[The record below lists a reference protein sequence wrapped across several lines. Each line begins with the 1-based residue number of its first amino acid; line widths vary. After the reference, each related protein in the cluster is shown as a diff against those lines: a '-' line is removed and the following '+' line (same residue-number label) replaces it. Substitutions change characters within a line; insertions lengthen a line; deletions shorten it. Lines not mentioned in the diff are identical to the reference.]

1 MGILQMDTFRR
12 KIYRQLQEWKEHT
25 GGRRA
30 LMIKGARRVGKST
43 VAKEFAKKEY
53 QSHIFIDF
61 GQAPKRVV
69 DLFEDLSDLNF
80 IFLQLQLIYKVKLI
94 ERKSVI
100 VFDEVQ
106 LAPKARQAI
115 KYLVADGR
123 YDYIET
129 GSLIGIR
136 KYTEGILIPS
146 EETTIEMYPMDYE
159 EFRWAMGDD
168 VSIPLLR
175 QCFESKRALGDAV
188 VRQTL
193 RDFRLYMLIGG
204 MPQVVSEYIKTNNF
218 TDVDEMKR
226 TIIDLYDADLRRID
240 SSGRASL
247 LFNNIPAQLSHG
259 GGRYQVS
266 AVIDN
271 QRADNILPILEDM
284 KNSMIVNVTYHT
296 DDPNVGMALTK
307 NLEKFKIYLHDTGLF
322 VTSMFM
328 DKKATE
334 NVIYNKLLNDKLNT
348 NLGFVYENIVA
359 QMLMASGNKL
369 FYYTF
374 PSKTSNHLYEI
385 DFLLSRGNKVCPLE
399 VKSSG
404 YVTHSSLDNFCDKF
418 SSRISDKYLIYTKDY
433 RKDKDV
439 VCLPIFMVP
448 FL

>member
-1 MGILQMDTFRR
+1 
-12 KIYRQLQEWKEHT
+12 
-25 GGRRA
+25 
-30 LMIKGARRVGKST
+30 
-43 VAKEFAKKEY
+43 
-53 QSHIFIDF
+53 
-61 GQAPKRVV
+61 
-69 DLFEDLSDLNF
+69 
-80 IFLQLQLIYKVKLI
+80 
-94 ERKSVI
+94 
-100 VFDEVQ
+100 
-106 LAPKARQAI
+106 
-115 KYLVADGR
+115 
-123 YDYIET
+123 
-129 GSLIGIR
+129 
-136 KYTEGILIPS
+136 
-146 EETTIEMYPMDYE
+146 MDYE

-296 DDPNVGMALTK
+296 DDPNAGMALTK

>member
-1 MGILQMDTFRR
+1 MNIFKR
-12 KIYRQLQEWKEHT
+12 KIYNQLRNWKEHA

-53 QSHIFIDF
+53 QSYILIDF
-61 GQAPKRVV
+61 GQAPKQVV

-80 IFLQLQLIYKVKLI
+80 IFLQLQMIYKVKLI

-136 KYTEGILIPS
+136 KYTERILIPS

-159 EFRWAMGDD
+159 EFRWALGDEI
-168 VSIPLLR
+168 SAPLIKR
-175 QCFESKRALGDAV
+175 CFESKRALGDVV

-218 TDVDEMKR
+218 ADVDEMKR
-226 TIIDLYDADLRRID
+226 TIINLYDADLRRID

-247 LFNNIPAQLSHG
+247 LFNSIPAQLAHG
-259 GGRYQVS
+259 GSRYQVS
-266 AVIDN
+266 SVIEN
-271 QRADNILPILEDM
+271 QRAENILPILEDM
-284 KNSMIVNVTYHT
+284 KNSMIVNVAYHA
-296 DDPNVGMALTK
+296 DDPNVGMSLTK
-307 NLEKFKIYLHDTGLF
+307 NIEKFKIYLNDTGLF
-322 VTSMFM
+322 ITSMFM
-328 DKKATE
+328 DKKATD
-334 NVIYNKLLNDKLNT
+334 NIIYEKLLCDKLEA
-348 NLGFVYENIVA
+348 NLGYIYENIVA
-359 QMLMASGNKL
+359 QMLVAAGNHL
-369 FYYTF
+369 FYYTY
-374 PSKTSNHLYEI
+374 PSPTSNHLYEI
-385 DFLLSRGNKVCPLE
+385 DFLLSRGNKLYPLE

-404 YVTHSSLDNFCDKF
+404 YAKHSSIDNFCKKF
-418 SSRISDKYLIYTKDY
+418 SSRISEKYLIYTKDL

-439 VCLPIFMVP
+439 TCIPIFMVP

>member
-1 MGILQMDTFRR
+1 MDTFKR
-12 KIYRQLQEWKEHT
+12 KIYSQLREWKERA

-43 VAKEFAKKEY
+43 IAEEFAKKEY
-53 QSHIFIDF
+53 LSYILIDF

-80 IFLQLQLIYKVKLI
+80 IFLQLQMIYKVKLV

-136 KYTEGILIPS
+136 KFTEGILIPS

-159 EFRWAMGDD
+159 EFRWAMGDEI
-168 VSIPLLR
+168 SIPLLK
-175 QCFESKRALGDAV
+175 QCFDAQKTLGDAV

-218 TDVDEMKR
+218 ADVDEMKR
-226 TIIDLYDADLRRID
+226 SIISLYDADLRRID
-240 SSGRASL
+240 STGRASL

-271 QRADNILPILEDM
+271 QRAENILPILEDM
-284 KNSMIVNVTYHT
+284 KNSMIVNVAYHA
-296 DDPNVGMALTK
+296 DDPNVGMSLTK

-328 DKKATE
+328 DKKSTE

-348 NLGFVYENIVA
+348 NLGYVYENVVA
-359 QMLMASGNKL
+359 QMLTASGNKL

-374 PSKTSNHLYEI
+374 PSETSNHLYEI
-385 DFLLSRGNKVCPLE
+385 DFLLSKGNKVCPLE

-404 YVTHSSLDNFCDKF
+404 YATHSSIDNFCDKF
-418 SSRISDKYLIYTKDY
+418 SSRIFDKYLVYTKDF
-433 RKDKDV
+433 RKNKGV
-439 VCLPIFMVP
+439 ICLPVFMVP

>member
-1 MGILQMDTFRR
+1 
-12 KIYRQLQEWKEHT
+12 
-25 GGRRA
+25 
-30 LMIKGARRVGKST
+30 MIKGARRVGKST
-43 VAKEFAKKEY
+43 VVEEFAKKEY
-53 QSHIFIDF
+53 LSYILIDF

-80 IFLQLQLIYKVKLI
+80 IFLQLQMIYKVKLV

-136 KYTEGILIPS
+136 KFTEGILIPS
-146 EETTIEMYPMDYE
+146 EETIIEMYPMDYE

-168 VSIPLLR
+168 VSVPLLR

-218 TDVDEMKR
+218 ADVDEMKR
-226 TIIDLYDADLRRID
+226 SIISLYDADLQRID
-240 SSGRASL
+240 STGRASL

-271 QRADNILPILEDM
+271 QRAENILPILEDM
-284 KNSMIVNVTYHT
+284 KNSMIVNVAYHA
-296 DDPNVGMALTK
+296 DDPNVGMSLTK
-307 NLEKFKIYLHDTGLF
+307 NLEKFKLYLHDTGLF

-348 NLGFVYENIVA
+348 NLGYVYENVVA
-359 QMLMASGNKL
+359 QMLTVAGNNL

-374 PSKTSNHLYEI
+374 PSETSNHLYEI
-385 DFLLSRGNKVCPLE
+385 DFLLSRGNKLCPLD

-404 YVTHSSLDNFCDKF
+404 YATHSSIDNFCDKF
-418 SSRISDKYLIYTKDY
+418 SDRISNKYLIYTMDF
-433 RKDKDV
+433 RKDKGV
-439 VCLPIFMVP
+439 TCLPVFMVP

>member
-1 MGILQMDTFRR
+1 MGTFKR
-12 KIYRQLQEWKEHT
+12 KIYSQLREWKERA

-43 VAKEFAKKEY
+43 IAEEFAKKEY
-53 QSHIFIDF
+53 LSYILIDF

-80 IFLQLQLIYKVKLI
+80 IFLQLQMIYKVKLV

-136 KYTEGILIPS
+136 KFTEGILIPS

-159 EFRWAMGDD
+159 EFRWAMGDEIS
-168 VSIPLLR
+168 VPLLR
-175 QCFESKRALGDAV
+175 QCFDAQKTLGDAV

-218 TDVDEMKR
+218 ADVDEMKR
-226 TIIDLYDADLRRID
+226 SIISLYDADLRRID
-240 SSGRASL
+240 STGRASL

-271 QRADNILPILEDM
+271 QRAENILPILEDM
-284 KNSMIVNVTYHT
+284 KNSMIVNVAYHA
-296 DDPNVGMALTK
+296 DDPNVGMSLTK

-328 DKKATE
+328 DKKSTE

-348 NLGFVYENIVA
+348 NLGYVYENVVA
-359 QMLMASGNKL
+359 QMLTASGNKL

-374 PSKTSNHLYEI
+374 PSETSNHLYEI
-385 DFLLSRGNKVCPLE
+385 DFLLSKGNKVCPLE

-404 YVTHSSLDNFCDKF
+404 YATHSSIDNFCDKF
-418 SSRISDKYLIYTKDY
+418 SSRISDKYLVYTKDF
-433 RKDKDV
+433 RKNKGV
-439 VCLPIFMVP
+439 ICLPVFMVP

>member
-1 MGILQMDTFRR
+1 MSTFKR
-12 KIYRQLQEWKEHT
+12 KIYSQLRDWKERA

-43 VAKEFAKKEY
+43 VAEEFAKNEY
-53 QSHIFIDF
+53 QSYILIDF
-61 GQAPKRVV
+61 GQAPKQVV

-80 IFLQLQLIYKVKLI
+80 IFLQLQMIYKVKLI

-136 KYTEGILIPS
+136 RYTEGILIPS

-159 EFRWAMGDD
+159 EFRWALGDE
-168 VSIPLLR
+168 VSVPLLK
-175 QCFESKRALGDAV
+175 QCFESRRPLGDVV

-218 TDVDEMKR
+218 ADVDEMKR
-226 TIIDLYDADLRRID
+226 TIINLYDADLRRID

-247 LFNNIPAQLSHG
+247 LFNSIPAQLAHG
-259 GGRYQVS
+259 GSRYQVS
-266 AVIDN
+266 SVIEN
-271 QRADNILPILEDM
+271 QRAENILPILEDM
-284 KNSMIVNVTYHT
+284 KNSMIVNVAYHA
-296 DDPNVGMALTK
+296 DDPNVGMSLTK

-322 VTSMFM
+322 ITSMFM
-328 DKKATE
+328 DKKATD
-334 NVIYNKLLNDKLNT
+334 NVIYEKLLSDKLEA
-348 NLGFVYENIVA
+348 NLGYIYENVVA
-359 QMLMASGNKL
+359 QMLVATGNNL
-369 FYYTF
+369 FYYTY
-374 PSKTSNHLYEI
+374 PLPTSNHLYEI
-385 DFLLSRGNKVCPLE
+385 DFLLSRGNKLCPLE
-399 VKSSG
+399 VKSAG
-404 YVTHSSLDNFCDKF
+404 YAKHPSIDNFCKKF
-418 SSRISDKYLIYTKDY
+418 SSRVSDKYLIYTKDL

-439 VCLPIFMVP
+439 TCIPVFMVP

>member
-1 MGILQMDTFRR
+1 MNAFKR
-12 KIYRQLQEWKEHT
+12 KIYSQIRDWKERA

-43 VAKEFAKKEY
+43 VVEEFAKNEY
-53 QSHIFIDF
+53 ESYILIDF
-61 GQAPKRVV
+61 GQAPRRVV

-80 IFLQLQLIYKVKLI
+80 IFLQLQMIYKVKLV

-136 KYTEGILIPS
+136 KFTEGILIPS

-168 VSIPLLR
+168 VTIPLLR
-175 QCFESKRALGDAV
+175 QCFESRKVLGDVV
-188 VRQTL
+188 VRQAL

-218 TDVDEMKR
+218 ADVDEMKR
-226 TIIDLYDADLRRID
+226 SIINLYEADLQRID
-240 SSGRASL
+240 NTGRASS
-247 LFNNIPAQLSHG
+247 LFSNIPAQLSHG
-259 GGRYQVS
+259 GSRYQVS
-266 AVIDN
+266 TVIDN
-271 QRADNILPILEDM
+271 QRAENILPILEDM
-284 KNSMIVNVTYHT
+284 KNSMIVNVAYHA
-296 DDPNVGMALTK
+296 DDPNVGMSLTK

-328 DKKATE
+328 DKKATD
-334 NVIYNKLLNDKLNT
+334 NVIYDKLLNDKLNA
-348 NLGFVYENIVA
+348 NLGYVYENVVA
-359 QMLMASGNKL
+359 QMLTATGNKL

-374 PSKTSNHLYEI
+374 SSETSNHLYEI
-385 DFLLSRGNKVCPLE
+385 DFLLSKENKLCPLE
-399 VKSSG
+399 VKSST
-404 YVTHSSLDNFCDKF
+404 YATHPSIDKFCDKF
-418 SSRISDKYLIYTKDY
+418 SSRVSDKYLIYTKDY
-433 RKDKDV
+433 RRDKGV
-439 VCLPIFMVP
+439 VCLPIFMTP

>member
-1 MGILQMDTFRR
+1 MCVFKR
-12 KIYRQLQEWKEHT
+12 KIYRRLCDWKERA

-43 VAKEFAKKEY
+43 IAEEFAKNEY
-53 QSHIFIDF
+53 QSYILIDF
-61 GQAPKRVV
+61 GQAPRRVV

-80 IFLQLQLIYKVKLI
+80 IFLQLQMIYKVKLI

-123 YDYIET
+123 YDYIEI

-146 EETTIEMYPMDYE
+146 EETTVEMYPMDYE
-159 EFRWAMGDD
+159 EFRWALGDE
-168 VSIPLLR
+168 VSVPLLR
-175 QCFESKRALGDAV
+175 QCFESRMTLGDVA

-204 MPQVVSEYIKTNNF
+204 MPQVVAEYIKTNNF
-218 TDVDEMKR
+218 ADVDEMKR
-226 TIIDLYDADLRRID
+226 TIINLYDADLHRID
-240 SSGRASL
+240 STGRASL
-247 LFNNIPAQLSHG
+247 LFNSIPSQLAHG
-259 GGRYQVS
+259 GSRYKVS
-266 AVIDN
+266 SVIEN
-271 QRADNILPILEDM
+271 QRAENILSILEDM
-284 KNSMIVNVTYHT
+284 KNSMIVNVAYRV
-296 DDPNVGMALTK
+296 DDPNVGMSLTK

-322 VTSMFM
+322 ITSMFM
-328 DKKATE
+328 DKKVTDNIIYEKLLSDKLEANLGYIYE
-334 NVIYNKLLNDKLNT
+334 NV
-348 NLGFVYENIVA
+348 VA
-359 QMLMASGNKL
+359 QMLVAAGNNL
-369 FYYTF
+369 YNYTF
-374 PSKTSNHLYEI
+374 QSPTSNHLYEV
-385 DFLLSRGNKVCPLE
+385 DFLLSRGNKLYPLE

-404 YVTHSSLDNFCDKF
+404 YAKHSSIDNFCVKF
-418 SSRISDKYLIYTKDY
+418 SSRVSDKYLIYTKDL

-439 VCLPIFMVP
+439 MCIPVFMVP

>member
-1 MGILQMDTFRR
+1 MCVFKR
-12 KIYRQLQEWKEHT
+12 KIYSQLRDWKERA

-43 VAKEFAKKEY
+43 VAEEFAKREY
-53 QSHIFIDF
+53 QSYILIDF

-69 DLFEDLSDLNF
+69 ELFDDLSDLNF
-80 IFLQLQLIYKVKLI
+80 IFLQLQMIYKVKLV

-136 KYTEGILIPS
+136 KFTDGILIPS
-146 EETTIEMYPMDYE
+146 EETTVEMYPMDYE
-159 EFRWAMGDD
+159 EFRWAMGDEA
-168 VSIPLLR
+168 SIPLLR
-175 QCFESKRALGDAV
+175 QFFDAKRSLGDAV
-188 VRQTL
+188 VRQAL
-193 RDFRLYMLIGG
+193 RDFRLYMLVGG
-204 MPQVVSEYIKTNNF
+204 MPQVVSEYLRTNNF
-218 TDVDEMKR
+218 ADIDEMKR
-226 TIIDLYDADLRRID
+226 SIINLYDADLRRID
-240 SSGRASL
+240 STGRASL

-266 AVIDN
+266 VVIEN
-271 QRADNILPILEDM
+271 QRAENILSILEDM
-284 KNSMIVNVTYHT
+284 KNSMIVNVAYHA
-296 DDPNVGMALTK
+296 DDPNVGMSLTK
-307 NLEKFKIYLHDTGLF
+307 NLEKFKLYLHDTGLF
-322 VTSMFM
+322 VTSIFM
-328 DKKATE
+328 DKKATD

-348 NLGFVYENIVA
+348 NLGYVYENVVA
-359 QMLMASGNKL
+359 QMLTASGNNL

-374 PSKTSNHLYEI
+374 PSKTSNHLYEV

-404 YVTHSSLDNFCDKF
+404 YATHSSIDNFCDKF
-418 SSRISDKYLIYTKDY
+418 SDRISDKYLIYTRDF
-433 RKDKDV
+433 RKDKDT
-439 VCLPIFMVP
+439 VCLPVFMVP

>member
-1 MGILQMDTFRR
+1 MDTFKR
-12 KIYRQLQEWKEHT
+12 KIYSQLREWKERA

-43 VAKEFAKKEY
+43 IAEEFAKKEY
-53 QSHIFIDF
+53 LSYILIDF

-69 DLFEDLSDLNF
+69 ELFEDLSDLNF
-80 IFLQLQLIYKVKLI
+80 IFLQLQMIYKVKLV

-136 KYTEGILIPS
+136 KFTEGILIPS

-159 EFRWAMGDD
+159 EFRWAMGDEI
-168 VSIPLLR
+168 SFPLLR
-175 QCFESKRALGDAV
+175 QCFDAQKTLGDAV

-218 TDVDEMKR
+218 ADVDEMKR
-226 TIIDLYDADLRRID
+226 SIISLYDADLRRID
-240 SSGRASL
+240 STGRASL

-271 QRADNILPILEDM
+271 QRAENILPILEDM
-284 KNSMIVNVTYHT
+284 KNSMIVNVAYHA
-296 DDPNVGMALTK
+296 DDPNVGMSLTK

-328 DKKATE
+328 DKKSTE

-348 NLGFVYENIVA
+348 NLGYVYENVVA
-359 QMLMASGNKL
+359 QMLTASGNKL

-374 PSKTSNHLYEI
+374 PSETSNHLYEI
-385 DFLLSRGNKVCPLE
+385 DFLLSKGNKVCPLE

-404 YVTHSSLDNFCDKF
+404 YATHSSIDNFCDKF
-418 SSRISDKYLIYTKDY
+418 SSRISDKYLVYTKDF
-433 RKDKDV
+433 RKNKGV
-439 VCLPIFMVP
+439 ICLPVFMVP

>member
-1 MGILQMDTFRR
+1 MGTFKR
-12 KIYRQLQEWKEHT
+12 KIYSQLREWKERA

-43 VAKEFAKKEY
+43 IAEEFAKKEY
-53 QSHIFIDF
+53 LSYILIDF

-80 IFLQLQLIYKVKLI
+80 IFLQLQMIYKVKLV

-106 LAPKARQAI
+106 LVPKARQAI

-136 KYTEGILIPS
+136 KFIEGILIPS
-146 EETTIEMYPMDYE
+146 EETIIEMYPMDYE
-159 EFRWAMGDD
+159 EFRWAMGDEIS
-168 VSIPLLR
+168 VPLLR
-175 QCFESKRALGDAV
+175 QCFDAQKTLGDAV
-188 VRQTL
+188 VRQAL

-218 TDVDEMKR
+218 ADVDEMKR
-226 TIIDLYDADLRRID
+226 SIISLYDADLRRID
-240 SSGRASL
+240 STGRASL

-271 QRADNILPILEDM
+271 QRAENILPILEDM
-284 KNSMIVNVTYHT
+284 KNSMIVNVAYHA
-296 DDPNVGMALTK
+296 DDPNVGMSLTK

-328 DKKATE
+328 DKKSTE

-348 NLGFVYENIVA
+348 NLGYVYENVVA
-359 QMLMASGNKL
+359 QMLTASGNKL

-374 PSKTSNHLYEI
+374 PSETSNHLYEI
-385 DFLLSRGNKVCPLE
+385 DFLLSKGNKVCPLE

-404 YVTHSSLDNFCDKF
+404 YATHSSIDNFCDKF
-418 SSRISDKYLIYTKDY
+418 SSRISDKYLVYTKDF
-433 RKDKDV
+433 RKNKGV
-439 VCLPIFMVP
+439 ICLPVFMVP

>member
-1 MGILQMDTFRR
+1 MKTFKR
-12 KIYRQLQEWKEHT
+12 KIYSQLREWKERA

-43 VAKEFAKKEY
+43 VAEEFAKKEY
-53 QSHIFIDF
+53 QSYILIDF

-80 IFLQLQLIYKVKLI
+80 IFLQLQMIYKVKLV

-136 KYTEGILIPS
+136 KFTEGILIPS

-159 EFRWAMGDD
+159 EFRWAMGDE
-168 VSIPLLR
+168 VSVPLLR

-218 TDVDEMKR
+218 ADVDEMKR
-226 TIIDLYDADLRRID
+226 SIISLYDADLRKID
-240 SSGRASL
+240 STGRASL

-271 QRADNILPILEDM
+271 QRAENILPILEDM
-284 KNSMIVNVTYHT
+284 KNSMIVNVTYHA
-296 DDPNVGMALTK
+296 DDPNVGMSLTK
-307 NLEKFKIYLHDTGLF
+307 NLGKFKLYLHDTGLF

-328 DKKATE
+328 DKQATD

-348 NLGFVYENIVA
+348 NLGYVYENVVA
-359 QMLMASGNKL
+359 QMLTASGNNL

-374 PSKTSNHLYEI
+374 PSETSNHLYEI
-385 DFLLSRGNKVCPLE
+385 DFLLSRGNKLCPLE

-404 YVTHSSLDNFCDKF
+404 YATHSSIDKFCDKF
-418 SSRISDKYLIYTKDY
+418 SDRVSNKYLIYTKDF
-433 RKDKDV
+433 RKDKGV
-439 VCLPIFMVP
+439 ICLPVFMVP

>member
-1 MGILQMDTFRR
+1 MDTFKR
-12 KIYRQLQEWKEHT
+12 KIYSQLREWKERA

-43 VAKEFAKKEY
+43 IAEEFAKKEY
-53 QSHIFIDF
+53 LSYILIDF

-80 IFLQLQLIYKVKLI
+80 IFLQLQMIYKVKLV

-136 KYTEGILIPS
+136 KFTEGILIPS

-159 EFRWAMGDD
+159 EFRWAMGDEIS
-168 VSIPLLR
+168 VPLLR
-175 QCFESKRALGDAV
+175 QCFDAQKTLGDAV
-188 VRQTL
+188 VRHTL

-218 TDVDEMKR
+218 ADVDEMKR
-226 TIIDLYDADLRRID
+226 SIISLYDADLRRID
-240 SSGRASL
+240 STGRASL

-271 QRADNILPILEDM
+271 QRAENILPILEDM
-284 KNSMIVNVTYHT
+284 KNSMIVNVAYHA
-296 DDPNVGMALTK
+296 DDPNVGMSLTK

-328 DKKATE
+328 DKKSTE

-348 NLGFVYENIVA
+348 NLGYVYENVVA
-359 QMLMASGNKL
+359 QMLTASGNKL

-374 PSKTSNHLYEI
+374 PSETSNHLYEI
-385 DFLLSRGNKVCPLE
+385 DFLLSKGNKVCPLE

-404 YVTHSSLDNFCDKF
+404 YATHSSIDNFCDKF
-418 SSRISDKYLIYTKDY
+418 SSRISDKYLVYTKDF
-433 RKDKDV
+433 RKNKGV
-439 VCLPIFMVP
+439 ICLPVFMVP

>member
-1 MGILQMDTFRR
+1 MSTFKR
-12 KIYRQLQEWKEHT
+12 KIYSQLREWKERA

-43 VAKEFAKKEY
+43 VAEEFAKKEY
-53 QSHIFIDF
+53 LSYILIDF

-80 IFLQLQLIYKVKLI
+80 IFLQLQMIYKVKLV

-136 KYTEGILIPS
+136 KFTEGILIPS

-159 EFRWAMGDD
+159 EFRWAMGDE
-168 VSIPLLR
+168 VSVPLLR

-218 TDVDEMKR
+218 VDVDEMKR
-226 TIIDLYDADLRRID
+226 SIISLYDADLRRID
-240 SSGRASL
+240 STGRASL

-266 AVIDN
+266 SVIDN
-271 QRADNILPILEDM
+271 QRAENILPILEDM
-284 KNSMIVNVTYHT
+284 KNSMIVNVAYHA
-296 DDPNVGMALTK
+296 DDPNVGMSLTK
-307 NLEKFKIYLHDTGLF
+307 NLEKFKLYLHDTGLF

-328 DKKATE
+328 DKQATD

-348 NLGFVYENIVA
+348 NLGYVYENVVA
-359 QMLMASGNKL
+359 QMLTASGNNL

-374 PSKTSNHLYEI
+374 PSETSNHLYEI
-385 DFLLSRGNKVCPLE
+385 DFLLSRGNKLCPLE

-404 YVTHSSLDNFCDKF
+404 YATHTSIDNFCDKF
-418 SSRISDKYLIYTKDY
+418 SDRISNKYLIYTKDF

-439 VCLPIFMVP
+439 ICLPVFMVP

>member
-1 MGILQMDTFRR
+1 MGILQMETFKR
-12 KIYRQLQEWKEHT
+12 KIYSQLQEWKERA
-25 GGRRA
+25 GGKRA

-43 VAKEFAKKEY
+43 VAEEFAKNEY
-53 QSHIFIDF
+53 QSYILIDF
-61 GQAPKRVV
+61 GQASKRVV

-80 IFLQLQLIYKVKLI
+80 IFLQLQMIYKVKLV

-136 KYTEGILIPS
+136 KFTEGILIPS

-168 VSIPLLR
+168 VSVPMLR
-175 QCFESKRALGDAV
+175 QCFESKRSLGDAV
-188 VRQTL
+188 VRQML

-218 TDVDEMKR
+218 ADVDEMKR
-226 TIIDLYDADLRRID
+226 SIISLYDADLRRID
-240 SSGRASL
+240 TTGRASL

-271 QRADNILPILEDM
+271 QRAENILPILEDM
-284 KNSMIVNVTYHT
+284 KNSMIVNIAYHA
-296 DDPNVGMALTK
+296 DDPNVGMSLTK
-307 NLEKFKIYLHDTGLF
+307 NLAKFKIYLHDTGLF

-348 NLGFVYENIVA
+348 NLGYVYENVVA
-359 QMLMASGNKL
+359 QILTASGNKL

-374 PSKTSNHLYEI
+374 PSETSNHLYEI
-385 DFLLSRGNKVCPLE
+385 DFLLSRENKICPLE

-404 YVTHSSLDNFCDKF
+404 YATHSSIDNFCDKF

-433 RKDKDV
+433 RREKGV
-439 VCLPIFMVP
+439 ICLPVFLTP

>member
-1 MGILQMDTFRR
+1 MNTFKR
-12 KIYRQLQEWKEHT
+12 KIYSQLRDWKERA

-43 VAKEFAKKEY
+43 VVEEFAKKEY
-53 QSHIFIDF
+53 LSYILIDF

-80 IFLQLQLIYKVKLI
+80 IFLQLQMIYKVKLV

-106 LAPKARQAI
+106 LASKARQAI

-136 KYTEGILIPS
+136 KFTEGILIPS

-159 EFRWAMGDD
+159 EFRWAMGDE

-218 TDVDEMKR
+218 ADVDEMKR
-226 TIIDLYDADLRRID
+226 SIISLYDADLRKID
-240 SSGRASL
+240 STGRASL

-271 QRADNILPILEDM
+271 QRAENILPILEDM
-284 KNSMIVNVTYHT
+284 KNSMIVNVAYHA
-296 DDPNVGMALTK
+296 DDPNVGMSLTK
-307 NLEKFKIYLHDTGLF
+307 NLEKFKLYLHDTGLF

-348 NLGFVYENIVA
+348 NLGYVYENVVA
-359 QMLMASGNKL
+359 QMLTASGNKL

-374 PSKTSNHLYEI
+374 PSDTSNHLYEI
-385 DFLLSRGNKVCPLE
+385 DFLLSRGNKLCLLE

-404 YVTHSSLDNFCDKF
+404 YATHISIDIFCDKF
-418 SSRISDKYLIYTKDY
+418 SDRISNKYLIYTKDF
-433 RKDKDV
+433 RKDKGV
-439 VCLPIFMVP
+439 ICLPVFMVP

>member
-1 MGILQMDTFRR
+1 MGTFKR
-12 KIYRQLQEWKEHT
+12 KIYSQLREWKERA

-43 VAKEFAKKEY
+43 IAEEFAKKEY
-53 QSHIFIDF
+53 LSYILIDF

-80 IFLQLQLIYKVKLI
+80 IFLQLRMIYKVKLV

-106 LAPKARQAI
+106 PVPKARQAI

-136 KYTEGILIPS
+136 KFTEGILIPS

-159 EFRWAMGDD
+159 EFRWAMGDEIS
-168 VSIPLLR
+168 VPLLR
-175 QCFESKRALGDAV
+175 QCFDAQKTLGDAV
-188 VRQTL
+188 VRQAL

-218 TDVDEMKR
+218 ADVDEMKR
-226 TIIDLYDADLRRID
+226 SIISLYDADLRRID
-240 SSGRASL
+240 STGRASL

-266 AVIDN
+266 AVIEN
-271 QRADNILPILEDM
+271 QRAENILPILEDM
-284 KNSMIVNVTYHT
+284 KNSMIVNVAYHA
-296 DDPNVGMALTK
+296 DDPNVGMSLTK

-328 DKKATE
+328 DKKSME

-348 NLGFVYENIVA
+348 NLGYVYENVVA
-359 QMLMASGNKL
+359 QMLTASGNKL

-374 PSKTSNHLYEI
+374 PSETSNHLYEI
-385 DFLLSRGNKVCPLE
+385 DFLLSKGNKVCPLE

-404 YVTHSSLDNFCDKF
+404 YATHSSIDNFCDKF
-418 SSRISDKYLIYTKDY
+418 SSRISDKYLVYTKDF
-433 RKDKDV
+433 RKNKGAI
-439 VCLPIFMVP
+439 CLPVFMVP

>member
-1 MGILQMDTFRR
+1 
-12 KIYRQLQEWKEHT
+12 
-25 GGRRA
+25 
-30 LMIKGARRVGKST
+30 MIKGARRVGKST
-43 VAKEFAKKEY
+43 VVEEFAKKEY
-53 QSHIFIDF
+53 LSYILIDF

-80 IFLQLQLIYKVKLI
+80 IFLQLQMIYKVKLV

-136 KYTEGILIPS
+136 KFTEGILIPS

-159 EFRWAMGDD
+159 EFRWAMGDE

-218 TDVDEMKR
+218 ADVDEMKR
-226 TIIDLYDADLRRID
+226 SIISLYDADLQRID
-240 SSGRASL
+240 STGRASL

-271 QRADNILPILEDM
+271 QRAENILPLLEDM
-284 KNSMIVNVTYHT
+284 KNSMIVNVAYHA
-296 DDPNVGMALTK
+296 DDPNVGMSLTK
-307 NLEKFKIYLHDTGLF
+307 NLEKFKLYLHDTGLF

-348 NLGFVYENIVA
+348 NLGYVYENVVA
-359 QMLMASGNKL
+359 QMLTVAGNNL

-374 PSKTSNHLYEI
+374 PSETSNHLYEI
-385 DFLLSRGNKVCPLE
+385 DFLLSRGNKLCPLE

-404 YVTHSSLDNFCDKF
+404 YATHSSIDNFCDKF
-418 SSRISDKYLIYTKDY
+418 SDRISNKYLIYTKDF
-433 RKDKDV
+433 RKDKGV
-439 VCLPIFMVP
+439 TCLPVFMVP

>member
-1 MGILQMDTFRR
+1 MNTFKR
-12 KIYRQLQEWKEHT
+12 KIYSQLLEWKKCA

-43 VAKEFAKKEY
+43 VAEEFAKKEY
-53 QSHIFIDF
+53 MSYILIDF
-61 GQAPKRVV
+61 GKAPKHVV

-80 IFLQLQLIYKVKLI
+80 IFLQLQMIYKVKLI

-136 KYTEGILIPS
+136 KFTEGILIPS

-168 VSIPLLR
+168 VTIPLLR

-218 TDVDEMKR
+218 ADVDEMKR
-226 TIIDLYDADLRRID
+226 SIISLYDADLRRID
-240 SSGRASL
+240 STGRASL

-266 AVIDN
+266 VVIDN
-271 QRADNILPILEDM
+271 QRAENILPILEDM
-284 KNSMIVNVTYHT
+284 KNSMIVNVAYHA
-296 DDPNVGMALTK
+296 DDPNVGMSLTK
-307 NLEKFKIYLHDTGLF
+307 NIEKFKLYLHDTGLF

-328 DKKATE
+328 DKNVTE

-348 NLGFVYENIVA
+348 NLGYVYENVVA
-359 QMLMASGNKL
+359 QMLTASGNNL

-374 PSKTSNHLYEI
+374 HSETSNHLYEI
-385 DFLLSRGNKVCPLE
+385 DFLLSRGNKLCPLE

-404 YVTHSSLDNFCDKF
+404 YATHSSIDNFCDKF
-418 SSRISDKYLIYTKDY
+418 SDRISDKYLIYTKDF
-433 RKDKDV
+433 RKDKGV
-439 VCLPIFMVP
+439 ICLPVFMVP

>member
-1 MGILQMDTFRR
+1 MNTFKR
-12 KIYRQLQEWKEHT
+12 KIYSQLRDWKERA

-43 VAKEFAKKEY
+43 VVEEFAKKEY
-53 QSHIFIDF
+53 LSYILIDF

-80 IFLQLQLIYKVKLI
+80 IFLQLQMIYKVKLV

-136 KYTEGILIPS
+136 KFTEGILIPS

-159 EFRWAMGDD
+159 EFRWAMGDE

-218 TDVDEMKR
+218 ADVDEMKR
-226 TIIDLYDADLRRID
+226 SIISLYDADLRKID
-240 SSGRASL
+240 STGRASL

-271 QRADNILPILEDM
+271 QRAENILPILEDM
-284 KNSMIVNVTYHT
+284 KNSMIVNVAYHA
-296 DDPNVGMALTK
+296 DDPNVGMSLTK
-307 NLEKFKIYLHDTGLF
+307 NLEKFKLYLHDTGLF

-348 NLGFVYENIVA
+348 NLGYVYENVVA
-359 QMLMASGNKL
+359 QMLTASGNKL

-374 PSKTSNHLYEI
+374 PSDTSNHLYEI
-385 DFLLSRGNKVCPLE
+385 DFLLSRGNKLCLLE

-404 YVTHSSLDNFCDKF
+404 YATHISIDIFCDKF
-418 SSRISDKYLIYTKDY
+418 SDRISNKYLIYTKDF
-433 RKDKDV
+433 RKDKGV
-439 VCLPIFMVP
+439 ICLPVFMVP

>member
-1 MGILQMDTFRR
+1 MNTFKR
-12 KIYRQLQEWKEHT
+12 KIYSQLREWKERA

-43 VAKEFAKKEY
+43 VVEEFAKKEY
-53 QSHIFIDF
+53 LSYILIDF

-69 DLFEDLSDLNF
+69 DLFGDLSDLNF
-80 IFLQLQLIYKVKLI
+80 IFLQLQMIYKVKLV

-136 KYTEGILIPS
+136 KFTEGILIPS
-146 EETTIEMYPMDYE
+146 EETIVEMYPMDYE
-159 EFRWAMGDD
+159 EFRWAMGDE
-168 VSIPLLR
+168 VSVPLLR

-218 TDVDEMKR
+218 VDVDEMKR
-226 TIIDLYDADLRRID
+226 SIISLYDADLRRID
-240 SSGRASL
+240 STGRASL

-266 AVIDN
+266 SVIDN
-271 QRADNILPILEDM
+271 QRAENILPILEDM
-284 KNSMIVNVTYHT
+284 KNSMIVNVAYHA
-296 DDPNVGMALTK
+296 DDPNVGMSLTK
-307 NLEKFKIYLHDTGLF
+307 NLEKFKLYLHDTGLF

-328 DKKATE
+328 DKQATD

-348 NLGFVYENIVA
+348 NLGYVYENVVA
-359 QMLMASGNKL
+359 QMLTASGNNL

-374 PSKTSNHLYEI
+374 PSETSNHLYEI
-385 DFLLSRGNKVCPLE
+385 DFLLSRGNKLWPLE

-404 YVTHSSLDNFCDKF
+404 YATHTSIDNFCDKF
-418 SSRISDKYLIYTKDY
+418 SDRISNKYLIYTKDF
-433 RKDKDV
+433 RKDKGV
-439 VCLPIFMVP
+439 ICLPVFMVP

>member
-1 MGILQMDTFRR
+1 MDTFKR
-12 KIYRQLQEWKEHT
+12 KIYSQLREWKERA

-43 VAKEFAKKEY
+43 IAEEFAKKEY
-53 QSHIFIDF
+53 LSYILIDF

-80 IFLQLQLIYKVKLI
+80 IFLQLQMIYKVKLV

-136 KYTEGILIPS
+136 KFTEGILIPS

-159 EFRWAMGDD
+159 EFRWAMGDEI
-168 VSIPLLR
+168 SIPLLR
-175 QCFESKRALGDAV
+175 QCFDAQKTLGDAV

-218 TDVDEMKR
+218 ADVDEMKR
-226 TIIDLYDADLRRID
+226 SIISLYDADLRRID
-240 SSGRASL
+240 STGRASL

-271 QRADNILPILEDM
+271 QRAENILPILEDM
-284 KNSMIVNVTYHT
+284 KNSMIVNVAYHA
-296 DDPNVGMALTK
+296 DDPNVGMSLTK

-328 DKKATE
+328 DKKSTE

-348 NLGFVYENIVA
+348 NLGYVYENVVA
-359 QMLMASGNKL
+359 QMLTASGNKL

-374 PSKTSNHLYEI
+374 PSETSNHLYEI
-385 DFLLSRGNKVCPLE
+385 DFLLSKGNKVCPLE

-404 YVTHSSLDNFCDKF
+404 YATHSSIDNFCDKF
-418 SSRISDKYLIYTKDY
+418 SSRIFDKYLVYTKDF
-433 RKDKDV
+433 RKNKGV
-439 VCLPIFMVP
+439 ICLPVFMVP

>member
-1 MGILQMDTFRR
+1 MGILQMDTFKR
-12 KIYRQLQEWKEHT
+12 KIYRQLQEWKEHA

-61 GQAPKRVV
+61 GQATKRVV

-284 KNSMIVNVTYHT
+284 KNSMIVNITYHA
-296 DDPNVGMALTK
+296 DGPNVGMALTK

>member
-1 MGILQMDTFRR
+1 MGTFKR
-12 KIYRQLQEWKEHT
+12 KIYSQLREWKERA

-43 VAKEFAKKEY
+43 IAEEFAKKEY
-53 QSHIFIDF
+53 LSYILIDF

-80 IFLQLQLIYKVKLI
+80 IFLQLQMIYKVKLV

-106 LAPKARQAI
+106 LVPKARQAI

-136 KYTEGILIPS
+136 KFIEGILIPS

-159 EFRWAMGDD
+159 EFRWAMGDEIS
-168 VSIPLLR
+168 VPLLR
-175 QCFESKRALGDAV
+175 QCFDAQKTLGDAV
-188 VRQTL
+188 VRQAL

-218 TDVDEMKR
+218 ADVDEMKR
-226 TIIDLYDADLRRID
+226 SIISLYDADLRRID
-240 SSGRASL
+240 STGRASL

-271 QRADNILPILEDM
+271 QRAENILPILEDM
-284 KNSMIVNVTYHT
+284 KNSMIVNVAYHA
-296 DDPNVGMALTK
+296 DDPNVGMSLTK

-328 DKKATE
+328 DKKSTE

-348 NLGFVYENIVA
+348 NLGYVYENVVA
-359 QMLMASGNKL
+359 QMLTASGNKL

-374 PSKTSNHLYEI
+374 PSETSNHLYEI
-385 DFLLSRGNKVCPLE
+385 DFLLSKGNKVCPLE

-404 YVTHSSLDNFCDKF
+404 YATHSSIDNFCDKF
-418 SSRISDKYLIYTKDY
+418 SSRISDKYLVYTKDF
-433 RKDKDV
+433 RKNKGV
-439 VCLPIFMVP
+439 ICLPVFMVP

>member
-1 MGILQMDTFRR
+1 MGTFKR
-12 KIYRQLQEWKEHT
+12 KIYSQLREWKERA

-43 VAKEFAKKEY
+43 IAEEFAKKEY
-53 QSHIFIDF
+53 LSYILIDF

-80 IFLQLQLIYKVKLI
+80 IFLQLQMIYKVKLV

-136 KYTEGILIPS
+136 KFTEGILIPS

-168 VSIPLLR
+168 ISVPLLR
-175 QCFESKRALGDAV
+175 QCFDAQKTLGDAV
-188 VRQTL
+188 VRQAL

-218 TDVDEMKR
+218 ADVDEMKR
-226 TIIDLYDADLRRID
+226 SIISLYDADLRRID
-240 SSGRASL
+240 STGRASL

-271 QRADNILPILEDM
+271 QRAENILPILEDM
-284 KNSMIVNVTYHT
+284 KNSMIVNVAYHA
-296 DDPNVGMALTK
+296 DDPNVGMSLTK

-328 DKKATE
+328 DKKSTE

-348 NLGFVYENIVA
+348 NLGYVYENVVA
-359 QMLMASGNKL
+359 QMLTASGNKL

-374 PSKTSNHLYEI
+374 PSETSNHLYEI
-385 DFLLSRGNKVCPLE
+385 DFLLSKGNKVCPLE

-404 YVTHSSLDNFCDKF
+404 YATHSSIDNFCDKF
-418 SSRISDKYLIYTKDY
+418 SSRISDKYLVYTKDF
-433 RKDKDV
+433 RKNKGV
-439 VCLPIFMVP
+439 ICLPVFMVP

>member
-1 MGILQMDTFRR
+1 MDTFKR
-12 KIYRQLQEWKEHT
+12 KIYSQLREWKERA

-43 VAKEFAKKEY
+43 IAEEFAKKEY
-53 QSHIFIDF
+53 LSYILIDF

-80 IFLQLQLIYKVKLI
+80 IFLQLQMIYKVKLV

-136 KYTEGILIPS
+136 KFTEGILIPS

-159 EFRWAMGDD
+159 EFRWAMEDEIS
-168 VSIPLLR
+168 VPLLR
-175 QCFESKRALGDAV
+175 QCFDAQKTLGDAV

-218 TDVDEMKR
+218 ADVDEMKR
-226 TIIDLYDADLRRID
+226 SIISLYDADLRRID
-240 SSGRASL
+240 STGRASL

-271 QRADNILPILEDM
+271 QRAENILPILEDM
-284 KNSMIVNVTYHT
+284 KNSMIVNVAYHA
-296 DDPNVGMALTK
+296 DDPNVGMSLTK

-328 DKKATE
+328 DKKSTE

-348 NLGFVYENIVA
+348 NLGYVYENVVA
-359 QMLMASGNKL
+359 QMLTASGNKL

-374 PSKTSNHLYEI
+374 PSETSNHLYEI
-385 DFLLSRGNKVCPLE
+385 DFLLSKGNKVCPLE

-404 YVTHSSLDNFCDKF
+404 YATHSSIDNFCDKF
-418 SSRISDKYLIYTKDY
+418 SSRISDKYLVYTKDF
-433 RKDKDV
+433 RKNKGV
-439 VCLPIFMVP
+439 ICLPVFMVP

>member
-1 MGILQMDTFRR
+1 MGTFKR
-12 KIYRQLQEWKEHT
+12 KIYSQLREWKERA

-43 VAKEFAKKEY
+43 IAEEFAKKEY
-53 QSHIFIDF
+53 LSYILIDF

-80 IFLQLQLIYKVKLI
+80 IFLQLQMIYKVKLV

-136 KYTEGILIPS
+136 KFTEGILIPS

-159 EFRWAMGDD
+159 EFRWAMGDEI
-168 VSIPLLR
+168 SIPLLR
-175 QCFESKRALGDAV
+175 QCFDAQKTLGDAV

-218 TDVDEMKR
+218 ADVDEMKR
-226 TIIDLYDADLRRID
+226 SIISLYDADLRRID
-240 SSGRASL
+240 STGRASL

-271 QRADNILPILEDM
+271 QRAENILPILEDM
-284 KNSMIVNVTYHT
+284 KNSMIVNVAYHA
-296 DDPNVGMALTK
+296 DDPNVGMSLTK

-328 DKKATE
+328 DKKSTE

-348 NLGFVYENIVA
+348 NLGYVYENVVA
-359 QMLMASGNKL
+359 QMLTASGNKL

-374 PSKTSNHLYEI
+374 PSETSNHLYEI
-385 DFLLSRGNKVCPLE
+385 DFLLSKGNKVCPLE

-404 YVTHSSLDNFCDKF
+404 YATHSSIDNFCDKF
-418 SSRISDKYLIYTKDY
+418 SSRISDKYLVYTKDF
-433 RKDKDV
+433 RKNKGV
-439 VCLPIFMVP
+439 ICLPVFMVP